1 MNKELLMLILGVF
14 FLLFGLFFSRAY
26 AWKQLFPYIP
36 IAVGLVLIYITT
48 IGPLS
53 NKAIK
58 SRVLEVKSIK
68 GSEVKSIHFKPSKVS
83 STPDT
88 TFAEDYTI
96 VERKTIENLCLMLNK
111 AKLKERLGNKMN
123 FIDLKCRVEIEF
135 YKKPTLCFG
144 LIKKR
149 QTTIINISSNCETG
163 WHFADLTAP
172 EFGLAFDEIFQ

>member
-36 IAVGLVLIYITT
+36 ILVGLLLIYITT

-68 GSEVKSIHFKPSKVS
+68 GSEVKSLRDK
-83 STPDT
+83 
-88 TFAEDYTI
+88 
-96 VERKTIENLCLMLNK
+96 K
-111 AKLKERLGNKMN
+111 ANINGAYCVFINNELFVKDVDISMCRIMLGNSAYRCDVVEVE
-123 FIDLKCRVEIEF
+123 DLGDV
-135 YKKPTLCFG
+135 
-144 LIKKR
+144 
-149 QTTIINISSNCETG
+149 Q
-163 WHFADLTAP
+163 
-172 EFGLAFDEIFQ
+172 